1 MDNSNH
7 QGPMDMNS
15 TEPWSAEWDW
25 LGAIKWSRTL
35 VDMGTYPGGWSKGL
49 SFPAAKYLHSY
60 PCPKYPQKTCGIE
73 GQVLDMIKQGVD
85 PAGQLSPGLWP
96 TPCSADGTNTSTGW
110 TKAALAEFLTFL
122 DAHKVRTVTLWFS
135 NALQLFKD
143 GNTCPWFIPT
153 REHRNGLLF
162 AATLTLTRPSLRT
175 VLDWAKRP

>member
-15 TEPWSAEWDW
+15 TDPWSAEWDW

-49 SFPAAKYLHSY
+49 SFPAAKFLHSY

-122 DAHKVRTVTLWFS
+122 VS
-135 NALQLFKD
+135 
-143 GNTCPWFIPT
+143 
-153 REHRNGLLF
+153 
-162 AATLTLTRPSLRT
+162 ATLRPLSPRPLGKADVLLTGARG
-175 VLDWAKRP
+175 